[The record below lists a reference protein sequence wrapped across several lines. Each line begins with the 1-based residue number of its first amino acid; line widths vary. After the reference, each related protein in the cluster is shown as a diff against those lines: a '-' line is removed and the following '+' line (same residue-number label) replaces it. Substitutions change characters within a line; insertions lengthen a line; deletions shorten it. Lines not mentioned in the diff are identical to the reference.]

1 MWGDR
6 VVRSILFDLDGT
18 LVHYDFD
25 MFIREYL
32 TALGA
37 KLANM
42 VEPGRLVKQVMKS
55 TDAMVRNLDPRKTN
69 REVFSE
75 NFFPAIGMAEDA
87 LMPVFDDFYR
97 RDFPHI
103 RDRLGIRAHP
113 AARRMIEGLISRGL
127 EVVIATNPVF
137 PLIAVE
143 ERMRWGGLDGLPYR
157 LVTSYEAMHFCKP
170 NREYYQEVLALIGR
184 TPQECFMVGNDVEED
199 IVAGTLGIKTYLVE
213 DFLLDRG
220 RAKNHPDFR
229 GTFDSLVGFMESGR
243 LRAV

>member
-1 MWGDR
+1 MIR
-6 VVRSILFDLDGT
+6 AILFDLDGT

-25 MFIREYL
+25 TFVKEYL
-32 TALGA
+32 AALGA

-69 REVFSE
+69 REVFAE
-75 NFFPAIGMAEDA
+75 DFFPAIGIPEDV

-97 RDFPHI
+97 SDFPHI
-103 RDRLGIRAHP
+103 KERLGVRAHP
-113 AARRMIEGLISRGL
+113 AARRMIESLISRGL

-143 ERMRWGGLDGLPYR
+143 ERMRWGGLEGLPYR
-157 LVTSYEAMHFCKP
+157 LVTSYETMHFCKP
-170 NREYYQEVLALIGR
+170 NHEYYEEVLSLIGR
-184 TPQECFMVGNDVEED
+184 KAEECFMVGNDVEED
-199 IVAGTLGIKTYLVE
+199 LVAGTLGMKTYLVE

-229 GTFDSLVGFMESGR
+229 GTFEDLVNFMERGPF
-243 LRAV
+243 